1 MKLRGYFQHLKSI
14 LGLGFQLAKANFKL
28 RNEGSYLGIFWY
40 LLEPFLLF
48 LIILLIKA
56 TFSIEGI
63 ANYPLYLLMGLI
75 MFNFFTGITSK
86 CTNLITANSSFIKSM
101 KINYESLVISQVL
114 EGVFAHFFEIILF
127 ILFMILYKLSV
138 IGILF
143 YPLIFILFF
152 LFVLGIGFILST
164 IGVYINDLNNIW
176 RVITRFLFFATPL
189 FYVIAVGSLI
199 YKANLVNPM
208 YYFITISR
216 DLIIYNKIPDLWM
229 ISVLIGIS
237 LVTFLVGVYIFEKFK
252 YKFPELV

>member
-63 ANYPLYLLMGLI
+63 TNYPLYLLMGLI
-75 MFNFFTGITSK
+75 MFNFFTGVTSK
-86 CTNLITANSSFIKSM
+86 CTSLITSNANFIKSM
-101 KINYESLVISQVL
+101 KINYESLVLSQIL
-114 EGVFAHFFEIILF
+114 EGVFAHIFEIILF
-127 ILFMILYKLSV
+127 IIFMIFYKVSV

-152 LFVLGIGFILST
+152 LFVLGTGFILST
-164 IGVYINDLNNIW
+164 IGVYINDLSNVW
-176 RVITRFLFFATPL
+176 RVITRFLFFVTPL
-189 FYVIAVGSLI
+189 FYVITAGSLI
-199 YKANLVNPM
+199 YKANLFNPM

-216 DLIIYNKIPDLWM
+216 DLIIYNKIPELWM
-229 ISVLIGIS
+229 ISVLIAFS
-237 LVTFLVGVYIFEKFK
+237 LVTFLIGIYIFNKFK
-252 YKFPELV
+252 HKFPELV

>member
-1 MKLRGYFQHLKSI
+1 
-14 LGLGFQLAKANFKL
+14 
-28 RNEGSYLGIFWY
+28 
-40 LLEPFLLF
+40 
-48 LIILLIKA
+48 
-56 TFSIEGI
+56 
-63 ANYPLYLLMGLI
+63 
-75 MFNFFTGITSK
+75 
-86 CTNLITANSSFIKSM
+86 M